1 MWRMQSRRPRYQASP
16 DRVSR
21 CKPARDGAN
30 QGHAGPQDS
39 GPESLKSPR
48 TDKSQPLDFVSGF
61 ANGCCHPAVHTEQ
74 RRSRKCDM
82 PISCPPTH
90 TDRHTLGRNC
100 YAFLWGFYGR
110 GNFIGYIYSVF
121 LMFVLDNIL
130 MTQPHSTRRL
140 SSTTGASYLSHDTC
154 CLE

>member
-21 CKPARDGAN
+21 CKPARGCAN

-39 GPESLKSPR
+39 GPESLKGPR
-48 TDKSQPLDFVSGF
+48 TDKSQPLDFVWGF
-61 ANGCCHPAVHTEQ
+61 ANGCCHPAVHTRNHSRGNVICRFLSANTPTGT
-74 RRSRKCDM
+74 RREGIVMLFFGSF
-82 PISCPPTH
+82 S
-90 TDRHTLGRNC
+90 G
-100 YAFLWGFYGR
+100 G
-110 GNFIGYIYSVF
+110 GNFIGYIYSAF
-121 LMFVLDNIL
+121 LMFVHDNIL

-140 SSTTGASYLSHDTC
+140 SATTAASYLSHDTC